1 MDESIDINQS
11 ANSNPLVIIIELE
24 RRIRQAT
31 TTEEIQFIIVNE
43 LHNLVK
49 YRQSILLPLRGNN
62 LVFSG
67 ISQPDKTSPF
77 YIWVN
82 ENITKLM
89 ENTPEATFI
98 TQSDI
103 KVEASSEWS
112 SWLPEYGILMPI
124 TNATGELMGTLF
136 LARDEEWD
144 DSDIELMKVV
154 TEASGHALN
163 AMVPQKKNNR
173 AILQKLR
180 SYKGIGIILL
190 LLILCLPVR
199 LTVLGPAEIV
209 PIDPATIRAPF
220 DGVID
225 KIFVKPNQI
234 IKAEEKLFKMD
245 TSAYQNDLEVAEKIW
260 SSLRAE
266 YSQISRL
273 ALKDPRSKRRLTNV
287 TSKIREQEI
296 KVSYLKSL
304 IDRMNITSPI
314 TGSVILNDPTNWEGR
329 PVNLG
334 EKIMGIADPKAV
346 EIEVWLSVTDTIRL
360 PKESPIKVYLNSDPL
375 NPIEGALYSFS
386 YEAEARAGET
396 YAHRIRGKILEA
408 NPLPRLGLRG
418 TARIQGESVSI
429 AYWLARRPLSV
440 IRQFL
445 GL

>member
-1 MDESIDINQS
+1 MDESRILISQLTPIS
-11 ANSNPLVIIIELE
+11 HIIIELKVMYTA
-24 RRIRQAT
+24 AT

-82 ENITKLM
+82 ENITKLI

-103 KVEASSEWS
+103 KGEASSEWS

-154 TEASGHALN
+154 LEASGHALN
-163 AMVPQKKNNR
+163 AMVPKKRNNR

-190 LLILCLPVR
+190 LIILCLPVR

-234 IKAEEKLFKMD
+234 IKVEEKLFKMD

-287 TSKIREQEI
+287 TSKICEQEI
-296 KVSYLKSL
+296 KAYLKSL
-304 IDRMNITSPI
+304 IDRTTCLSI
-314 TGSVILNDPTNWEGR
+314 TGSVILNDPTNWEEC
-329 PVNLG
+329 PVNLVKDYG
-334 EKIMGIADPKAV
+334 H
-346 EIEVWLSVTDTIRL
+346 S
-360 PKESPIKVYLNSDPL
+360 
-375 NPIEGALYSFS
+375 
-386 YEAEARAGET
+386 
-396 YAHRIRGKILEA
+396 
-408 NPLPRLGLRG
+408 
-418 TARIQGESVSI
+418 
-429 AYWLARRPLSV
+429 
-440 IRQFL
+440 
-445 GL
+445 